1 MGRVIGLTGGIAS
14 GKSLVSAYLREL
26 GAQIIDADEIARRVV
41 QPGGPVLREI
51 VAEFGDA
58 VLNADGTLNRKELG
72 RIVFSDPA
80 KLDRLNRII
89 HPQIL
94 AEIKMLLNKHRKSG
108 SERIA
113 VLDAPLLYEVGGE
126 GLVDEVWVVDV
137 DYPTQLKRLMRRDN
151 LSEEDARRRIA
162 AQIPLEEKVRRADRV
177 IDNRSTPEDTR
188 RQVRRLWEE
197 LHRRHRVKS
206 TSGK

>member
-1 MGRVIGLTGGIAS
+1 LTGGIAS

>member
-1 MGRVIGLTGGIAS
+1 MGRVVGLTGGIAS
-14 GKSLVSAYLREL
+14 GKSLVSTYLREL
-26 GAQIIDADEIARRVV
+26 GAQIIDADEIARRLV

-80 KLDRLNRII
+80 KLDRLNKIT
-89 HPQIL
+89 HPHIL
-94 AEIKMLLNKHRKSG
+94 AEIKMLLDKHRESG
-108 SERIA
+108 SDRVA

-126 GLVDEVWVVDV
+126 GLVDEVWVVYV
-137 DYPTQLKRLMRRDN
+137 DYPTQLERLMMRDN

-162 AQIPLEEKVRRADRV
+162 AQIPLEEKVRRADKV
-177 IDNRSTPEDTR
+177 IDNRSTPEETK

-197 LHRRHRVKS
+197 LHRRHRAES
-206 TSGK
+206 TTGK

>member
-162 AQIPLEEKVRRADRV
+162 AQIPLDEKVRRADRV

-197 LHRRHRVKS
+197 LHRRHRVES

>member
-197 LHRRHRVKS
+197 LHRRHRVES